1 MGVIYFTPILP
12 LNINLKGIYM
22 PLYEYKCECGK
33 VFDYIQSIND
43 DKLKSCPAKFECNPK
58 SKVQRL
64 IGKPMI
70 QMNEP
75 GSMPDR
81 KLYKELDIDK

>member
-22 PLYEYKCECGK
+22 PLYEYLCNCGEIFE
-33 VFDYIQSIND
+33 VHQSIND
-43 DKLKSCPAKFECNPK
+43 KKLKKCTD
-58 SKVQRL
+58 VQDCEGGKRVHRL